1 MKILASVGGLLAL
14 LTNILAPLAFLV
26 ITRLK
31 SKVFSLERLYKFCV
45 KKIFKQILGPKKKIW
60 SEKILGSKKFC
71 ARKKFGLEKICIRIF
86 FETNKI
92 SGLKIFGPNKFWV
105 WKKKIWVQKYLGPK

>member
-31 SKVFSLERLYKFCV
+31 SKVFSLERLYKFWV
-45 KKIFKQILGPKKKIW
+45 QTNFEKNLGPKKN
-60 SEKILGSKKFC
+60 L
-71 ARKKFGLEKICIRIF
+71 
-86 FETNKI
+86 
-92 SGLKIFGPNKFWV
+92 GLKKM
-105 WKKKIWVQKYLGPK
+105 